1 MATLTVQPQVLRWA
15 VRNSNADT
23 NAVAAT
29 NDGLAELPDWLD
41 SSEPLRLSF
50 TKVSKLSKALHVPFG
65 NLVRSFPTPQ
75 EEEPLLQYRTIN
87 NDAATMSKDLMDVIR
102 AMRSR
107 QDWVRDE
114 MTSAGFEKNTIVGMA
129 KNCRDSESLAASIR
143 HVLSLDDR
151 HILKKQD
158 SDRFRYVRKQ
168 TSDAGLMVMVD
179 SMVGTSRRRLDIN
192 EFRAF
197 VLLDDMAPLIFINR
211 NDSYRGMMFSLLH
224 EVGHVLLGTNE
235 LYNDPIF
242 EASRASNEQLINR
255 AVVQTLVKDDA
266 FRQIWMDHI
275 DSGPIAAAD
284 ECAHLYGLSALT
296 MAIHAHELKLATNQ
310 DVETVKSYTRQMLSV
325 KEDSD
330 KKQHGGNQN
339 ANTAF
344 HLDDRYVWMVSESI
358 KHGSLPYT
366 DGLDLLGIRS
376 LRAYDGLMREKG
388 LKDVF

>member
-1 MATLTVQPQVLRWA
+1 VATLTVQPQVLQWA
-15 VRNSNADT
+15 VHNSDADAS
-23 NAVAAT
+23 AVAAT
-29 NDGLAELPDWLD
+29 NHDLAQLPKWLD
-41 SSEPLRLSF
+41 SDEPLRLSF

-65 NLVRSFPTPQ
+65 SLVRSFPTPQ

-87 NDAATMSKDLMDVIR
+87 NNAAAMSNNLRDVIR

-114 MTSAGFEKNTIVGMA
+114 MTSAGFEKNAIVGMA

-211 NDSYRGMMFSLLH
+211 NDSYKGMMFSLLH
-224 EVGHVLLGTNE
+224 EVGHVLLGTSE
-235 LYNDPIF
+235 IYNDPMF
-242 EASRASNEQLINR
+242 EADRVDTERLINR
-255 AVVQTLVKDDA
+255 AVVQTLVKDDD
-266 FRQIWMDHI
+266 FKHVWLDHI
-275 DSGPIAAAD
+275 GSGPIAAAD

-296 MAIHAHELKLATNQ
+296 MTIHAHEMKLATNQ
-310 DVETVKSYTRQMLSV
+310 DVETVKSHTQQMLQV
-325 KEDSD
+325 KENTE
-330 KKQHGGNQN
+330 KKRGGGNQN
-339 ANTAF
+339 ANIAF
-344 HLDDRYVWMVSESI
+344 HLDDHYVWMINESI
-358 KHGSLPYT
+358 QHGSLPYT
-366 DGLDLLGIRS
+366 DGFDLLGIRS
-376 LRAYDGLMREKG
+376 LRAYDGLLREKG
-388 LKDVF
+388 LVDA